1 MSVALELAAW
11 AETFTPGEA
20 DLRLAERALADT
32 VAVSVAAREVP
43 LLRIAGPL
51 GIAGR
56 LAVAAHVLDYDDLH
70 LPSTSHISAVCV
82 PAAVA
87 AGGDAR
93 AYLAAAGVMARLG
106 CLLGWVHYS
115 AGWHATCT
123 AGAPAAAIAA
133 GIAAGLDVDGLARAI
148 ALAVPAAGGN
158 HRAFGT
164 DAKALQVGF
173 AVDAGVRAAALAAA
187 GATADLEAVDA
198 WLELVGAAPEPAAA
212 RPDQAATEPEV
223 DQPDRDAAVPGG
235 LAIKLHPCCY
245 ALQRPIAAVRAAL
258 GHPWSLAPEAISAIT
273 FSAPEGTLRPLIHD
287 RPRSGLQAKFSLPY
301 AAAATLLDGSPGLA
315 SFTDEAVARPR
326 AQALMATVMT
336 RVTPG
341 GDDLLAGAV
350 AVELSTAGGPVAA
363 AVVEVPPG
371 APSRPP
377 TEAELAEKVLDCAGT
392 RADAVAALTWET
404 AAAAVPSLVLGW
416 APGQKASP

>member
-1 MSVALELAAW
+1 VSIALELAGW
-11 AETFTPGEA
+11 AAAFTPNQA
-20 DLRLAERALADT
+20 DLQLADRALADT
-32 VAVSVAAREVP
+32 VAVSVAAREAP
-43 LLRIAGPL
+43 LLRIARPL

-82 PAAVA
+82 PAAVT

-106 CLLGWVHYS
+106 IRLGWPHYE

-123 AGAPAAAIAA
+123 AGAPAAAVAA
-133 GIAAGLDVDGLARAI
+133 GITAGLDVDGLARAI
-148 ALAVPAAGGN
+148 ALSVPAAGGN

-164 DAKALQVGF
+164 HAKALQVGF

-187 GATADLEAVDA
+187 GATADLAAVDA
-198 WLELVGAAPEPAAA
+198 WLALVGAAPEPAADQ
-212 RPDQAATEPEV
+212 PDWPATHPDV
-223 DQPDRDAAVPGG
+223 DPPDRDAAIPGG

-245 ALQRPIAAVRAAL
+245 ALQRPIAAVRAAVAQA
-258 GHPWSLAPEAISAIT
+258 GSLMPEAVSAIT

-287 RPRSGLQAKFSLPY
+287 RPRSGLEAKFSLPY
-301 AAAATLLDGSPGLA
+301 AAAAALLDGSPGLT
-315 SFTDEAVARPR
+315 SFTDEAVARPQAR
-326 AQALMATVMT
+326 ALLGSVTA

-341 GDDLLAGAV
+341 GEDLLAGAV
-350 AVELSTAGGPVAA
+350 TVELSTATGPVAA

-371 APSRPP
+371 GPSRPP
-377 TEAELAEKVLDCAGT
+377 TEAELARKLRDCAGT
-392 RADAVAALTWET
+392 SADAVAGLTWT
-404 AAAAVPSLVLGW
+404 SAAAAVPPLVLG
-416 APGQKASP
+416 

>member
-1 MSVALELAAW
+1 VSVALELAAW
-11 AETFTPGEA
+11 AAGLAPSDT
-20 DLRLAERALADT
+20 DRRLADRALADT
-32 VAVSVAAREVP
+32 VAVSAAARAAP
-43 LLRIAGPL
+43 LLTIAHPL

-82 PAAVA
+82 PATVA
-87 AGGDAR
+87 AGGDAH

-106 CLLGWVHYS
+106 SRLGWAHYD

-133 GIAAGLDVDGLARAI
+133 GIAAGLDIDGLARAI

-158 HRAFGT
+158 HRVFGT
-164 DAKALQVGF
+164 HAKALQVGF
-173 AVDAGVRAAALAAA
+173 AVDAGVRAAALAKA
-187 GATADLEAVDA
+187 GATVDLETVDA
-198 WLELVGAAPEPAAA
+198 WLALVGAAPAAA
-212 RPDQAATEPEV
+212 GGPAH
-223 DQPDRDAAVPGG
+223 RDAAVPGG

-245 ALQRPIAAVRAAL
+245 ALQRPIAAIRALVAEH
-258 GHPWSLAPEAISAIT
+258 GPLAAEAVSAIT
-273 FSAPEGTLRPLIHD
+273 FSAPHGTLRPLIHD

-301 AAAATLLDGSPGLA
+301 AAAAVLLDDFPGLA
-315 SFTDEAVARPR
+315 SFTDEAVARPD
-326 AQALMATVMT
+326 AQKLLEVVTAH
-336 RVTPG
+336 VTPG

-350 AVELSTAGGPVAA
+350 AVELATAAGPVGR
-363 AVVEVPPG
+363 AVVTVPPG

-377 TEAELAEKVLDCAGT
+377 TESELARKLNDCADN

-404 AAAAVPSLVLGW
+404 AAAAVPMLVLG
-416 APGQKASP
+416 

>member
-1 MSVALELAAW
+1 VSVALELAAW
-11 AETFTPGEA
+11 AAGLAPSDT
-20 DLRLAERALADT
+20 DRRLADRALADT
-32 VAVSVAAREVP
+32 VAVSVAARAAP
-43 LLRIAGPL
+43 LLTIADPL

-82 PAAVA
+82 PATVA

-93 AYLAAAGVMARLG
+93 SYLAAAGVMARLG
-106 CLLGWVHYS
+106 SRLGWAHYH

-123 AGAPAAAIAA
+123 AGAPAAAVAA

-164 DAKALQVGF
+164 HAKALQVAF
-173 AVDAGVRAAALAAA
+173 AVDAGVRAAALAKA
-187 GATADLEAVDA
+187 GATVDLETVDT
-198 WLELVGAAPEPAAA
+198 WLALVGASPEPSAAA
-212 RPDQAATEPEV
+212 PDHSV
-223 DQPDRDAAVPGG
+223 AVPGG

-245 ALQRPIAAVRAAL
+245 ALQRPIAAVRAVVEQSGPVPA
-258 GHPWSLAPEAISAIT
+258 EAISAIA

-287 RPRSGLQAKFSLPY
+287 RPRTGLEAKFSLPY
-301 AAAATLLDGSPGLA
+301 TAAAALLDDSPGLA
-315 SFTDEAVARPR
+315 SFTDEAVARPQ
-326 AQALMATVMT
+326 AQKLLGTVT
-336 RVTPG
+336 AQVTPG

-350 AVELSTAGGPVAA
+350 GVELSTVSGLVGA

-371 APSRPP
+371 APARPA
-377 TEAELAEKVLDCAGT
+377 TEAELARKVRDCGGS

-404 AAAAVPSLVLGW
+404 AAAVVPLLVLG
-416 APGQKASP
+416 